1 MNTCKYICVLV
12 SLYCYKFLLEPY
24 MIHIMAIS
32 TLGLLHPPLLSH
44 FSLQSMLHTSN
55 LLAPFLPI
63 PVLPHLLAPQGAL
76 SDMVQVFEIFTHPT
90 PQGHNSR
97 SKSPRATHGTLHCSS
112 CTLAHCGRWGT
123 YYCVTPGFHF

>member
-44 FSLQSMLHTSN
+44 FSLQSMLHKSN

-76 SDMVQVFEIFTHPT
+76 YAMVRVFEIFTQPT
-90 PQGHNSR
+90 PQGHSSR
-97 SKSPRATHGTLHCSS
+97 SKSLS
-112 CTLAHCGRWGT
+112 CNLGQLMAHCTAAVAHLPIAVGGAPT
-123 YYCVTPGFHF
+123 TV